1 MTIRQLLALTA
12 CWLIFLSPARADNQ
26 HLAWS
31 YRKIQRDARSEQAES
46 AIPSAIA
53 VRSGTDEIAIVGDDH
68 LVRIRDRSTGKLVR
82 VFETHSDWLKT
93 AVYSPDGKT
102 LFTAGADHTIIAW
115 NAENENDF
123 QRFTVEGR
131 SIESMAID
139 PTGAL
144 LANVG
149 FDNQL
154 SVYDVS
160 NRKLLYQSDCPC
172 SDMRTVAFSPKG
184 DRIAV
189 GGRCG
194 MIRILNAENGSKVC
208 DLAAHHKRIRKLVF
222 LTADQV
228 VSCSD
233 DQTVRL
239 TDVVSRQSV
248 VMMKKR
254 AKFFS
259 LAHLG
264 GSRVA
269 VGASDNM
276 IRILD
281 TQQRTEVGSLQGHR
295 GTVCELVADGKELIS
310 GSFDTQIRIWEFGE
324 SFVQDSRRGP
334 AVQAGIRTAAAKKET
349 GGGAFQ
355 PRTSGSK
362 PAVGPADPVEKGSGF
377 QPQGT
382 GFSISK

>member
-1 MTIRQLLALTA
+1 MTVRQLLALTA
-12 CWLIFLSPARADNQ
+12 CWLIFLSPVRADNQ

-31 YRKIQRDARSEQAES
+31 HRKIQRDARSEQAES

-68 LVRIRDRSTGKLVR
+68 LVRIRDRSTGNLVR

-228 VSCSD
+228 VSCAD

-269 VGASDNM
+269 VGA
-276 IRILD
+276 
-281 TQQRTEVGSLQGHR
+281 
-295 GTVCELVADGKELIS
+295 
-310 GSFDTQIRIWEFGE
+310 
-324 SFVQDSRRGP
+324 
-334 AVQAGIRTAAAKKET
+334 
-349 GGGAFQ
+349 
-355 PRTSGSK
+355 
-362 PAVGPADPVEKGSGF
+362 
-377 QPQGT
+377 
-382 GFSISK
+382 